1 MDAMTHLKARRKR
14 RRRSTTQR
22 MHERDNTSLYTF
34 GATLEQ
40 IDRFYALLRTISAQS
55 DMVAVCGAPLDET
68 TIPTLGESIFNAARE
83 VRGLVDTVY
92 TQRLDGNERP
102 ERAGPPGS

>member
-14 RRRSTTQR
+14 RRRSATQR
-22 MHERDNTSLYTF
+22 VHDRDNTSLYTF

-92 TQRLDGNERP
+92 TQRLVDNERP
-102 ERAGPPGS
+102 GTA